1 MTFLLDY
8 YRLDCIKPTPGSP
21 NFVTLLREISFAHE
35 DLCEM
40 NILIN
45 FETGNITGI
54 VELTEARILPFGFA
68 LWGLENIPGYMN
80 LYAMALL

>member
-1 MTFLLDY
+1 
-8 YRLDCIKPTPGSP
+8 
-21 NFVTLLREISFAHE
+21 
-35 DLCEM
+35 M